1 MSINRRVVM
10 SQVGLV
16 VASVVGN
23 FTKGF
28 SPYDLFVNGLIAGCW
43 FDPSDMSTLYQ
54 DAAGTIPVTAI
65 GQPVGKILDISGS
78 GNHATQPIT
87 ASRPTLVQID
97 GLYALSFDGID
108 DYLNIPYLG
117 LYAAGACSIVAAI
130 DSQNQ
135 TTNAAL
141 ISERNSAVSTPQYI
155 PSRIVANDGF
165 DALLVNDAGT
175 TVKDTNGTTSGL
187 RTKTVRSIIDNGQN
201 INVYKEGVLSGYDDY
216 TRSGSLTLNNTTLG
230 ASVSTTNSMF
240 MKMNLFGLIVTK
252 SALNDTQR
260 LQCEKYL
267 GRKVDVPIYDPISAV
282 DSIGVP
288 GEAFFGVGR
297 VSRPPSGYTELL
309 GNDNYGNYQYTDS
322 SIQVCVPQFW
332 ERYGH
337 IDNPTFAAYGVNS
350 VDIKPKGYFASE
362 SIANAAGYALNRAF
376 IDGNQH
382 KLVIFVD
389 KYMCSNNSGIASS
402 IKNGNPLSTAVD
414 HNPISGLTGAPS
426 NTYSGAWQAA
436 KTRGANFFVASR
448 FIYAALALLSL
459 AHGQAATSATNCA
472 WYDAAGVT
480 NFPKGC
486 NNNALRDTNDTSVLY
501 TSDGY
506 SNCGKTG
513 SGVPF
518 AKTTHNGQ
526 ACGIADLNGLMWE
539 ISQGVTCIATSKTI
553 TGATQTNPV
562 NLTIV
567 GHGMTT
573 GKYLQVSGV
582 VGMTQLNDKIYTA
595 TVVDADHVT
604 LDGVNGTAFT
614 AYTSGGS
621 ATYGTFYVAKESA
634 VMANLTG
641 GNALATDHFGA
652 VGAGANMDSFTPAFA
667 TTYSSN
673 GFAQKVGNGANQVLS
688 PDLTGNSAV
697 LRSLGA
703 PIAAGMSSAGSNLF
717 GQDYFYQYFRNE
729 LCLRS
734 GAYWTDVSAAGVW
747 ASDWSSS
754 RSGSSYATGFRAA
767 CYPVSEWGSDD
778 A

>member
-1 MSINRRVVM
+1 MTILLRQKPLPQVVR
-10 SQVGLV
+10 QIVQR
-16 VASVVGN
+16 
-23 FTKGF
+23 
-28 SPYDLFVNGLIAGCW
+28 DNGAW
-43 FDPSDMSTLYQ
+43 FNPEDMSTMYQ
-54 DAAGTIPVTAI
+54 DAAGTIPVTAA
-65 GQPVGKILDISGS
+65 GQPVGKVLDISGN

-87 ASRPTLVQID
+87 ASRPTLVQIN

-117 LYAAGACSIVAAI
+117 LYAAGACSIIAAI

-141 ISERNSAVSTPQYI
+141 ISERNNTVATQQYI
-155 PSRIVANDGF
+155 PSRRVANDGI
-165 DALLVNDAGT
+165 DALLINDSGT
-175 TVKDTNGTTSGL
+175 TVKDTIGTTSGL
-187 RTKTVRSIIDNGQN
+187 RSKTVRSIIDNGQN
-201 INVYKEGVLSGYDDY
+201 INIYKEGVLSGYDNY
-216 TRSGSLTLNNTTLG
+216 TRSGSLTLNNTTIG
-230 ASVSTTNSMF
+230 ASISTTNSMF

-267 GRKVDVPIYDPISAV
+267 GRKVNVPIYDPITAI

-297 VSRPPSGYTELL
+297 VSRPPAGYIELL
-309 GNDNYGNYQYTDS
+309 GDDNYGNYQYTDG

-337 IDNPTFAAYGVNS
+337 IDNPTYAQYGVNS

-362 SIANAAGYALNRAF
+362 AIANAAGYSLNRAF

-389 KYMCSNNSGIASS
+389 KYMCSNNGGIASS
-402 IKNGNPLSTAVD
+402 IKNGNPLSSAAD
-414 HNPISGLTGAPS
+414 HNPFSGLAGAPS
-426 NTYSGAWQAA
+426 NTYGGAWTAA

-459 AHGQAATSATNCA
+459 AHGQAATSATNNA
-472 WYDAAGVT
+472 WYDATGVA

-506 SNCGKTG
+506 LSCGKTG

-573 GKYLQVSGV
+573 GEYLRVTGV
-582 VGMTQLNDKIYTA
+582 VGMTQLNDKIYTV

-621 ATYGTFYVAKESA
+621 GTYGTFYAAKESA
-634 VMANLTG
+634 VMANFTA
-641 GNALATDHFGA
+641 GNTLSTDHFGA
-652 VGAGANMDSFTPAFA
+652 VGVATNMDSFTPAFA
-667 TTYSSN
+667 TAYSGN
-673 GFAQKVGNGANQVLS
+673 GFTQKVGNGANQVLS
-688 PDLTGNSAV
+688 PDLTGNGAV
-697 LRSLGA
+697 LRSLGV
-703 PIAAGMSSAGSNLF
+703 PIAAGMSTMGSNLF
-717 GQDYFYQYFRNE
+717 GQDLFYQFIRNE
-729 LCLRS
+729 LCLQ
-734 GAYWTDVSAAGVW
+734 
-747 ASDWSSS
+747 
-754 RSGSSYATGFRAA
+754 SGSSWGGGLGAGGWASSLFGDRTGSSYFAGFRAA
-767 CYPVSEWGSDD
+767 SFPLSEWGSDD

>member
-1 MSINRRVVM
+1 MSRFYNLEQAPFNNRASAR
-10 SQVGLV
+10 SI
-16 VASVVGN
+16 VASN
-23 FTKGF
+23 
-28 SPYDLFVNGLIAGCW
+28 NGLIYNIQ
-43 FDPSDMSTLYQ
+43 DLSTLFQ
-54 DAAGTIPVTAI
+54 DAAGTIPVTAA
-65 GQPVGKILDISGS
+65 GQPVGKILDISGN

-87 ASRPTLVQID
+87 AARPTLVQIN
-97 GLYALSFDGID
+97 GLHALSFDGID
-108 DYLNIPYLG
+108 DYLNIPYTG
-117 LYAAGACSIVAAI
+117 LYAGGACSIIAAI

-141 ISERNSAVSTPQYI
+141 ISERNSTVAVQQYI
-155 PSRIVANDGF
+155 PSRRVANDGI
-165 DALLVNDAGT
+165 DALLVNDSGT
-175 TVKDTNGTTSGL
+175 TVKDSIGTTSGL

-201 INVYKEGVLSGYDDY
+201 INIYKEGVLSGYDNY
-216 TRSGSLTLNNTTLG
+216 TRSGSLTLNNTTIG
-230 ASVSTTNSMF
+230 ASISTTNSMF

-252 SALNDTQR
+252 SALNYTQR

-267 GRKVDVPIYDPISAV
+267 GRKVNVPIYDPITAA

-297 VSRPPSGYTELL
+297 VSRPPSGYAELT
-309 GNDNYGNYQYTDS
+309 GDDNYGNYQYSDGS
-322 SIQVCVPQFW
+322 VQVCVPQFW

-337 IDNPTFAAYGVNS
+337 VDNLTYATYGVNS

-362 SIANAAGYALNRAF
+362 AVANSAGYSLNRAF

-389 KYMCSNNSGIASS
+389 KYMCSNNGGIASS
-402 IKNGNPLSTAVD
+402 IKNGNPLSTAAD

-426 NTYSGAWQAA
+426 NTYGGCWQAA
-436 KTRGANFFVASR
+436 KTRGSQFFVTSR

-472 WYDAAGVT
+472 WYDATGGI

-486 NNNALRDTNDTSVLY
+486 NNNALKDINDTAVTY

-526 ACGIADLNGLMWE
+526 ACGIADLNGLLWE

-582 VGMTQLNDKIYTA
+582 VGMTQLNDKIYTV

-614 AYTSGGS
+614 AYTSSGS
-621 ATYGTFYVAKESA
+621 GTYGTFYVAKESA
-634 VMANLTG
+634 AMANFTG
-641 GNALATDHFGA
+641 GNTLATDHFGA
-652 VGAGANMDSFTPAFA
+652 GGVAANMEAFTPAFA

-673 GFAQKVGNGANQVLS
+673 GFSQKVGNGANQVLS
-688 PDLTGNSAV
+688 PDLTGNNAV
-697 LRSLGA
+697 LRSLGVPVA
-703 PIAAGMSSAGSNLF
+703 VGMSTSGSNLF
-717 GQDYFYQYFRNE
+717 GQDLFYQYIRNE
-729 LCLRS
+729 LCLLS
-734 GAYWTDVSAAGVW
+734 GVFWNYGSFAGVW
-747 ASDWSSS
+747 ASYWLYN
-754 RSGSSYATGFRAA
+754 RTHSYDSTGFRAA
-767 CYPVSEWGSDD
+767 SYPVSEWGSDD

>member
-1 MSINRRVVM
+1 MTILLRQKPLPQVVR
-10 SQVGLV
+10 QIVQR
-16 VASVVGN
+16 
-23 FTKGF
+23 
-28 SPYDLFVNGLIAGCW
+28 DNGAW
-43 FDPSDMSTLYQ
+43 FDTSDMSTMFQ
-54 DAAGTIPVTAI
+54 DAAGTIPVTAA
-65 GQPVGKILDISGS
+65 GQPVGKVLDISGN

-87 ASRPTLVQID
+87 AARPTIVQIN

-117 LYAAGACSIVAAI
+117 LYAAGTCSIVAAI
-130 DSQNQ
+130 DSQYQ

-141 ISERNSAVSTPQYI
+141 ISERNSTVATQQYI
-155 PSRIVANDGF
+155 PSRRVASDGI
-165 DALLVNDAGT
+165 DALLINDAGT

-201 INVYKEGVLSGYDDY
+201 INIYKEGVLSGYDNY
-216 TRSGSLTLNNTTLG
+216 TRSGSLTLNNTTIG
-230 ASVSTTNSMF
+230 ASISTTNSMF

-252 SALNDTQR
+252 SALNDTKR

-267 GRKVDVPIYDPISAV
+267 GKKVAVPIYNPITAI

-297 VSRPPSGYTELL
+297 VSRPPSGYTELT
-309 GNDNYGNYQYTDS
+309 GDDNYGNYQYTDN

-337 IDNPTFAAYGVNS
+337 VDNPTYAAYGVNS
-350 VDIKPKGYFASE
+350 LDIKPKGYFASE
-362 SIANAAGYALNRAF
+362 AIANAAGYALNRVF

-389 KYMCSNNSGIASS
+389 KYLCSNNGGIASS
-402 IKNGNPLSTAVD
+402 IKNGNPLSTAAA
-414 HNPISGLTGAPS
+414 HNPLSGLTGAPS
-426 NTYSGAWQAA
+426 DTYGGCWQAA
-436 KTRGANFFVASR
+436 KTRGSQFFVASR

-472 WYDAAGVT
+472 WYDATGVA

-486 NNNALRDTNDTSVLY
+486 NNNALRDANDASVLY

-526 ACGIADLNGLMWE
+526 PCGIADLNGLMWE
-539 ISQGVTCIATSKTI
+539 ISQGVTCIATTKNI

-573 GKYLQVSGV
+573 GKYLQVTSV
-582 VGMTQLNDKIYTA
+582 VGMTQMNDKIYTV

-604 LDGVNGTAFT
+604 LDGVNGAAFT
-614 AYTSGGS
+614 PYTSGGS

-634 VMANLTG
+634 VMANFTG
-641 GNALATDHFGA
+641 GNTLATDHFGA
-652 VGAGANMDSFTPAFA
+652 VGVAENMEAFTPAFA

-673 GFAQKVGNGANQVLS
+673 GFAQKVGNAANQVLS
-688 PDLTGNSAV
+688 PDLTGNGAV
-697 LRSLGA
+697 LRSLGV
-703 PIAAGMSSAGSNLF
+703 PIAAGMSTTGSNLF
-717 GQDYFYQYFRNE
+717 GQDYFYQYVRNE

-734 GAYWTDVSAAGVW
+734 GADWLGGSAAGVW
-747 ASDWSSS
+747 ASVWYSDRTASN
-754 RSGSSYATGFRAA
+754 SYAGFRSAS
-767 CYPVSEWGSDD
+767 YL
-778 A
+778 

>member
-1 MSINRRVVM
+1 MSRFYNLEQAPFNNRASAR
-10 SQVGLV
+10 SI
-16 VASVVGN
+16 VASN
-23 FTKGF
+23 
-28 SPYDLFVNGLIAGCW
+28 NGLIYNIQ
-43 FDPSDMSTLYQ
+43 DISTLFQ
-54 DAAGTIPVTAI
+54 DAAGTTPVTAV
-65 GQPVGKILDISGS
+65 GQPVGKILDVSGN

-87 ASRPTLVQID
+87 ASRPTLIYEN
-97 GLYALSFDGID
+97 GLYGLSFDGID
-108 DYLNIPYLG
+108 DYLNLPYMG
-117 LYAAGACSIVAAI
+117 LYAGGACSIVAAI

-141 ISERNSAVSTPQYI
+141 ISERNLTVATQQYI
-155 PSRIVANDGF
+155 PSRMVANDGI
-165 DALLVNDAGT
+165 DALVINDAAT
-175 TVKDTNGTTSGL
+175 TVKDTIGTTSGL

-216 TRSGSLTLNNTTLG
+216 TRSGVLTLNTTTIG
-230 ASVSTTNSMF
+230 ASVSTTTTNY
-240 MKMNLFGLIVTK
+240 MNFKLFGLIITK

-267 GRKVDVPIYDPISAV
+267 GRKVNVPIYDPITAI

-297 VSRPPSGYTELL
+297 VSRPPAGYTELL
-309 GNDNYGNYQYTDS
+309 GDDNYGNYQYSDGS
-322 SIQVCVPQFW
+322 VQVCVPQFW

-337 IDNPTFAAYGVNS
+337 VDNPTFATYGVNS

-362 SIANAAGYALNRAF
+362 AVANAAGYSLNRAF
-376 IDGNQH
+376 IDGNQD
-382 KLVIFVD
+382 KLVVFVD
-389 KYMCSNNSGIASS
+389 KYTCSNNGGIASS
-402 IKNGNPLSTAVD
+402 IKNGNPLSSAAD
-414 HNPISGLTGAPS
+414 HNPFSGLTGAPV
-426 NTYSGAWQAA
+426 NNYSGAWAAA

-472 WYDAAGVT
+472 WYDATGTA

-486 NNNALRDTNDTSVLY
+486 NNNALRDINDTSVLY

-553 TGATQTNPV
+553 TSATQTNPV

-573 GKYLQVSGV
+573 GKHLQVAGV
-582 VGMTQLNDKIYTA
+582 VGMTQLNDKIYKV

-604 LDGVNGTAFT
+604 LDGVDGTAFT

-621 ATYGTFYVAKESA
+621 GTYGTFYVAKESA
-634 VMANLTG
+634 VMANFTS
-641 GNALATDHFGA
+641 GNTLSTDHFGA
-652 VGAGANMDSFTPAFA
+652 VGVAANMEAFTPAFA
-667 TTYSSN
+667 TTYGSN
-673 GFAQKVGNGANQVLS
+673 GFTQRVGNSANQVLS
-688 PDLTGNSAV
+688 AELTGNNAV
-697 LRSLGA
+697 LRSLGV
-703 PIAAGMSSAGSNLF
+703 PIALGASSAGSNLF
-717 GQDYFYQYFRNE
+717 GQDYLYQYIRNE
-729 LCLRS
+729 LCLLS
-734 GAYWTDVSAAGVW
+734 GAFWLYGSLAGVW
-747 ASDWSSS
+747 ASSWANT
-754 RSGSSYATGFRAA
+754 RTISYYDVGFRSAS
-767 CYPVSEWGSDD
+767 YPVSEWGSDD

>member
-1 MSINRRVVM
+1 MSRFYSLEQAPFNNRALAR
-10 SQVGLV
+10 SI
-16 VASVVGN
+16 VASN
-23 FTKGF
+23 
-28 SPYDLFVNGLIAGCW
+28 NGLIYNIQ
-43 FDPSDMSTLYQ
+43 DISTLYQ
-54 DAAGTIPVTAI
+54 DSAGTIPITAV
-65 GQPVGKILDISGS
+65 GQPVGKILDKS
-78 GNHATQPIT
+78 GNNYHATQPIT
-87 ASRPTLVQID
+87 AARPILVQIN

-108 DYLNIPYLG
+108 SYLNIPYLG
-117 LYAAGACSIVAAI
+117 LYAAGACSIIAAI

-141 ISERNSAVSTPQYI
+141 ISERDSAVATQQYI
-155 PSRIVANDGF
+155 PSRRVASDGI
-165 DALLVNDAGT
+165 DALLVNDSGT
-175 TVKDTNGTTSGL
+175 TVKDTIGTTSGL
-187 RTKTVRSIIDNGQN
+187 RSKTVRSIIDNGQN
-201 INVYKEGVLSGYDDY
+201 INIYKEGVLSGYDDY

-230 ASVSTTNSMF
+230 ASISTTNSMF

-267 GRKVDVPIYDPISAV
+267 GRKVDAPIYDPITAV

-297 VSRPPSGYTELL
+297 VSRPPSGYTELT
-309 GNDNYGNYQYTDS
+309 GNDNYGNYQYTDG

-337 IDNPTFAAYGVNS
+337 IDNPTYAQYGVNS

-362 SIANAAGYALNRAF
+362 SIANAAGYSLNRAF

-402 IKNGNPLSTAVD
+402 IKNGNPLSSSAD
-414 HNPISGLTGAPS
+414 HNPFSGLAGAPS
-426 NTYSGAWQAA
+426 NNYSGAWTAA

-448 FIYAALALLSL
+448 FIYSALALLSL

-486 NNNALRDTNDTSVLY
+486 NNNALRDTNDPSVLY

-539 ISQGVTCIATSKTI
+539 ISQGITCIATTKTI

-573 GKYLQVSGV
+573 GKYLQVAGV
-582 VGMTQLNDKIYTA
+582 VGMTQLNDKIYTV

-604 LDGVNGTAFT
+604 LDGVNGAAFT
-614 AYTSGGS
+614 PYTSGGS

-634 VMANLTG
+634 VMANFTG
-641 GNALATDHFGA
+641 GNTLATDHFGA
-652 VGAGANMDSFTPAFA
+652 VGVAENMEAFTPAFA

-673 GFAQKVGNGANQVLS
+673 GFAQKVGNSANQVLS
-688 PDLTGNSAV
+688 PDLTGNGAV
-697 LRSLGA
+697 LRSLGV
-703 PIAAGMSSAGSNLF
+703 PIAAGMSIAGSNLF
-717 GQDYFYQYFRNE
+717 GQDYLYQYIRNE
-729 LCLRS
+729 LCLPS
-734 GAYWTDVSAAGVW
+734 GANWGLGSTAGVW
-747 ASDWSSS
+747 ASAWNDYRANSL
-754 RSGSSYATGFRAA
+754 GSTGFRAA
-767 CYPVSEWGSDD
+767 SYPVSEFGSDD

>member
-1 MSINRRVVM
+1 MTILLRQKPLPQVVR
-10 SQVGLV
+10 QIVQR
-16 VASVVGN
+16 
-23 FTKGF
+23 
-28 SPYDLFVNGLIAGCW
+28 DNGAW
-43 FDPSDMSTLYQ
+43 FDTSDMSTMFQ
-54 DAAGTIPVTAI
+54 DAAGTIPVTAA
-65 GQPVGKILDISGS
+65 GQPVGKVLDISGN

-87 ASRPTLVQID
+87 AARPTIVQIN

-117 LYAAGACSIVAAI
+117 LYAAGTCSIVAAI

-141 ISERNSAVSTPQYI
+141 ISERNSTVATQQYI
-155 PSRIVANDGF
+155 PSRRVASDGI
-165 DALLVNDAGT
+165 DALLINDAGT

-201 INVYKEGVLSGYDDY
+201 INIYKEGVLSGYDNY
-216 TRSGSLTLNNTTLG
+216 TRSGSLTLNNTTIG
-230 ASVSTTNSMF
+230 ASISTTNSMF

-252 SALNDTQR
+252 SALNDTKR

-267 GRKVDVPIYDPISAV
+267 GKKVAVPIYNPITAI

-297 VSRPPSGYTELL
+297 VSRPPSGYTELT
-309 GNDNYGNYQYTDS
+309 GDDNYGNYQYTDN

-337 IDNPTFAAYGVNS
+337 IDNPTYASYGVNS
-350 VDIKPKGYFASE
+350 IDIKPKGYFASE
-362 SIANAAGYALNRAF
+362 ATANAAGYSLNRMF

-382 KLVIFVD
+382 KSVLFID
-389 KYMCSNNSGIASS
+389 KYMCSNNGGIASS
-402 IKNGNPLSTAVD
+402 IKNGNPLSAAAD
-414 HNPISGLTGAPS
+414 HNPISGLTGAPP
-426 NTYSGAWQAA
+426 NNYGGCWQAA
-436 KTRGANFFVASR
+436 KTRGSQFFVASR

-486 NNNALRDTNDTSVLY
+486 NNALRDTDDTSVLY

-518 AKTTHNGQ
+518 DKTTHNGQ
-526 ACGIADLNGLMWE
+526 ACGIADLNGLMYE
-539 ISQGVTCIATSKTI
+539 ISQGGTCIATTKTI

-567 GHGMTT
+567 GHGMST
-573 GKYLQVSGV
+573 GKHLQVTGV
-582 VGMTQLNDKIYTA
+582 VGMTQLNDKIYTV

-614 AYTSGGS
+614 AYASGGY
-621 ATYGTFYVAKESA
+621 AVYGAFYVAKESTA
-634 VMANLTG
+634 MANFTG
-641 GNALATDHFGA
+641 GNTLETDHFGA
-652 VGAGANMDSFTPAFA
+652 VGVAANMDEFTPAFA

-673 GFAQKVGNGANQVLS
+673 GFAQKIGNGANQVLS
-688 PDLTGNSAV
+688 QDLTGNGAV
-697 LRSLGA
+697 LRSLGV
-703 PIAAGMSSAGSNLF
+703 PIAAGMSTVGSNLF
-717 GQDYFYQYFRNE
+717 GHDHLYQYIRND
-729 LCLRS
+729 LCLIS
-734 GAYWTDVSAAGVW
+734 GASWTNSSYAGVW
-747 ASDWSSS
+747 ASSWNNPRLTSIPY
-754 RSGSSYATGFRAA
+754 GGFRSAS
-767 CYPVSEWGSDD
+767 YPVSEWGSDD

>member
-1 MSINRRVVM
+1 MSRFYNLEQAPFNNRASAR
-10 SQVGLV
+10 SI
-16 VASVVGN
+16 VASN
-23 FTKGF
+23 
-28 SPYDLFVNGLIAGCW
+28 NGLIYNIQ
-43 FDPSDMSTLYQ
+43 DLSTLFQ
-54 DAAGTIPVTAI
+54 DAAGTTPVTAV
-65 GQPVGKILDISGS
+65 GQPVGLVLDKSGN

-87 ASRPTLVQID
+87 ASRPTLVQIN

-108 DYLNIPYLG
+108 DYLNIPYMG
-117 LYAAGACSIVAAI
+117 LYAGGACSIVAAL
-130 DSQNQ
+130 DSVNQ

-141 ISERNSAVSTPQYI
+141 ISERNLTVATQQYI
-155 PSRIVANDGF
+155 PSRRVENDGI
-165 DALLVNDAGT
+165 DALVINDAAT
-175 TVKDTNGTTSGL
+175 TVKDTIGTTSGL

-201 INVYKEGVLSGYDDY
+201 INIYKEGVLSGYDNY

-230 ASVSTTNSMF
+230 ASVSTANSMF

-267 GRKVDVPIYDPISAV
+267 GRKVDVPIYDPITAI

-309 GNDNYGNYQYTDS
+309 GDDNYGNYQYTDG

-362 SIANAAGYALNRAF
+362 AIANAAGYALDRAF
-376 IDGNQH
+376 TDGNQH

-389 KYMCSNNSGIASS
+389 KYMCSNNGGIASS
-402 IKNGNPLSTAVD
+402 IKNGNPLSSAAD
-414 HNPISGLTGAPS
+414 HNPFSGLTGAPS
-426 NTYSGAWQAA
+426 NTFGGAWAAA

-472 WYDAAGVT
+472 WYDAVGVT

-486 NNNALRDTNDTSVLY
+486 NNNALGDINDTSVLY

-506 SNCGKTG
+506 SSCGKTG

-526 ACGIADLNGLMWE
+526 ACGVADLNGLMWE

-573 GKYLQVSGV
+573 GKALQVSGV
-582 VGMTQLNDKIYTA
+582 VGMTQLNDQIHTV

-604 LDGVNGTAFT
+604 LNGVDGTAFT
-614 AYTSGGS
+614 PYTSGGS

-634 VMANLTG
+634 VMANFTG
-641 GNALATDHFGA
+641 GNTLATDHFGA
-652 VGAGANMDSFTPAFA
+652 VGVAENMEAFTPAFA
-667 TTYSSN
+667 TTDSSN
-673 GFAQKVGNGANQVLS
+673 GFAQRAGNGANQVLS
-688 PDLTGNSAV
+688 PDLTGNGSV
-697 LRSLGA
+697 LRSLGV
-703 PIAAGMSSAGSNLF
+703 PIASGMSTTGSNLF
-717 GQDYFYQYFRNE
+717 GQDIFHQYIRNE
-729 LCLRS
+729 LCLLS
-734 GAYWTDVSAAGVW
+734 GARWDDGSSAGVW
-747 ASDWSSS
+747 ASYWSLPSWVTYYS
-754 RSGSSYATGFRAA
+754 VGFRSAS
-767 CYPVSEWGSDD
+767 YPVSEGGSDD

>member
-1 MSINRRVVM
+1 MTILLRQKPLPQVVR
-10 SQVGLV
+10 QIVQR
-16 VASVVGN
+16 
-23 FTKGF
+23 
-28 SPYDLFVNGLIAGCW
+28 DNGAW
-43 FDPSDMSTLYQ
+43 FNPEDMSTMYQ
-54 DAAGTIPVTAI
+54 DAAGTIPVTAA
-65 GQPVGKILDISGS
+65 GQPVGKVLDISGN

-87 ASRPTLVQID
+87 AARPTLVQIN

-117 LYAAGACSIVAAI
+117 LYAAGTCSIVAAI
-130 DSQNQ
+130 DSQYQ

-141 ISERNSAVSTPQYI
+141 ISERNSAVATQQYI
-155 PSRIVANDGF
+155 PSRMVANDGI
-165 DALLVNDAGT
+165 DALVINDAAT
-175 TVKDTNGTTSGL
+175 TVKDTIGTTSGL
-187 RTKTVRSIIDNGQN
+187 RSKTVRSIIDNGQN
-201 INVYKEGVLSGYDDY
+201 INIYKEGVLSGYDDY

-230 ASVSTTNSMF
+230 ASISTTNSMF
-240 MKMNLFGLIVTK
+240 MKINLFGLIVTK

-267 GRKVDVPIYDPISAV
+267 GRKVNVPIYDPIAAV

-297 VSRPPSGYTELL
+297 VSRPPSGYAELT
-309 GNDNYGNYQYTDS
+309 GNDNYGNYQYSDGS
-322 SIQVCVPQFW
+322 VQVCIPQFW

-337 IDNPTFAAYGVNS
+337 IDNPTYAQYGVNS

-362 SIANAAGYALNRAF
+362 AVANAAGYALNRAF

-389 KYMCSNNSGIASS
+389 KYMCSNNGGIASS
-402 IKNGNPLSTAVD
+402 IKNGNPLSTATA

-426 NTYSGAWQAA
+426 NTYAGCWQAA

-459 AHGQAATSATNCA
+459 AHGQAATSSTNCA

-486 NNNALRDTNDTSVLY
+486 NNNALRDANDTSVLY

-506 SNCGKTG
+506 NTCGKTG

-526 ACGIADLNGLMWE
+526 ACGVADLNGLMFE
-539 ISQGVTCIATSKTI
+539 ISQGVTCIATTKAI

-573 GKYLQVSGV
+573 GKYLQVAGII
-582 VGMTQLNDKIYTA
+582 GMTQLNDKIYTV

-604 LDGVNGTAFT
+604 LDGVNGAAFT
-614 AYTSGGS
+614 PYTSGGS
-621 ATYGTFYVAKESA
+621 ATYGTFHVAKESA
-634 VMANLTG
+634 VMANFTG
-641 GNALATDHFGA
+641 GNTLATDHFGS
-652 VGAGANMDSFTPAFA
+652 VGVAANMDEFTPAFA
-667 TTYSSN
+667 TTYSAN

-688 PDLTGNSAV
+688 PDLTGNNAV
-697 LRSLGA
+697 LRSLGV
-703 PIAAGMSSAGSNLF
+703 PIAAGMSTTGSNLF
-717 GQDYFYQYFRNE
+717 GQDNFYQYISNE
-729 LCLRS
+729 LCLLS
-734 GAYWTDVSAAGVW
+734 GAVWNGKMSAGVW
-747 ASDWSSS
+747 AARWTTG
-754 RSGSSYATGFRAA
+754 RTGSNDYAGFRSASF
-767 CYPVSEWGSDD
+767 PVSEWGSDD

>member
-1 MSINRRVVM
+1 M
-10 SQVGLV
+10 
-16 VASVVGN
+16 AS
-23 FTKGF
+23 
-28 SPYDLFVNGLIAGCW
+28 
-43 FDPSDMSTLYQ
+43 
-54 DAAGTIPVTAI
+54 
-65 GQPVGKILDISGS
+65 
-78 GNHATQPIT
+78 
-87 ASRPTLVQID
+87 
-97 GLYALSFDGID
+97 DGID
-108 DYLNIPYLG
+108 
-117 LYAAGACSIVAAI
+117 
-130 DSQNQ
+130 
-135 TTNAAL
+135 
-141 ISERNSAVSTPQYI
+141 
-155 PSRIVANDGF
+155 
-165 DALLVNDAGT
+165 ALLINDSGM

-201 INVYKEGVLSGYDDY
+201 INIYKEGVLSGYDNY

-267 GRKVDVPIYDPISAV
+267 GRKVNVPIYDPITAV

-297 VSRPPSGYTELL
+297 VSRPPTGYTELT
-309 GNDNYGNYQYTDS
+309 GDDNYGNYQYSDGS
-322 SIQVCVPQFW
+322 VQVCIPQFW

-337 IDNPTFAAYGVNS
+337 VDNPTYAQYGVNS
-350 VDIKPKGYFASE
+350 LDIKPRNYFADE
-362 SIANAAGYALNRAF
+362 AVANAAGYSLNRMF

-382 KLVIFVD
+382 KSVLFID
-389 KYMCSNNSGIASS
+389 KYLCSNNGGIASS
-402 IKNGNPLSTAVD
+402 IKNGNPLSAAAA
-414 HNPISGLTGAPS
+414 HNPLSGLTGAPS
-426 NTYSGAWQAA
+426 NNYGGCWQAA
-436 KTRGANFFVASR
+436 KTRGSQFFVASR

-486 NNNALRDTNDTSVLY
+486 NNNALKDINDSTVTY

-526 ACGIADLNGLMWE
+526 ACGVADLNGLMWE
-539 ISQGVTCIATSKTI
+539 ISQGVTCIATSKNI

-562 NLTIV
+562 KLTIV
-567 GHGMTT
+567 GHGATT
-573 GKYLQVSGV
+573 GKALQITGV
-582 VGMTQLNDKIYTA
+582 VGMTQLNDKLYTV

-604 LDGVNGTAFT
+604 LNGVDGTAFT
-614 AYTSGGS
+614 AYSSGGS

-634 VMANLTG
+634 VMANVTG
-641 GNALATDHFGA
+641 GNTLATDHFGS
-652 VGAGANMDSFTPAFA
+652 VGVAANMEAFTPAFA

-673 GFAQKVGNGANQVLS
+673 GFAQRLGNSANQVLS
-688 PDLTGNSAV
+688 PDLTGNGAV
-697 LRSLGA
+697 LRSLGIPSA
-703 PIAAGMSSAGSNLF
+703 EGMSTAGSNLF
-717 GQDYFYQYFRNE
+717 GQDYFYQYIRNE
-729 LCLRS
+729 LCLLS
-734 GAYWTDVSAAGVW
+734 GADWDNESSAGVW
-747 ASDWSSS
+747 ASNWNNTMTN
-754 RSGSSYATGFRAA
+754 SYYSTGFRSAS
-767 CYPVSEWGSDD
+767 YPVSEWGSDD

>member
-1 MSINRRVVM
+1 MTILLRQKSLPQVVR
-10 SQVGLV
+10 QIVQR
-16 VASVVGN
+16 
-23 FTKGF
+23 
-28 SPYDLFVNGLIAGCW
+28 DNGAW

-141 ISERNSAVSTPQYI
+141 ISERNLTVATQQYI
-155 PSRIVANDGF
+155 PSRRVVNDGIG
-165 DALLVNDAGT
+165 ALVINDTGM
-175 TVKDTNGTTSGL
+175 TVKDTIGTTSGL

-201 INVYKEGVLSGYDDY
+201 INIYKEGVLSGYDNY

-240 MKMNLFGLIVTK
+240 MKMKLFGLIVTK

-267 GRKVDVPIYDPISAV
+267 GRKVNVPIYDPITAI

-309 GNDNYGNYQYTDS
+309 GDDNYGNYQYTDG

-337 IDNPTFAAYGVNS
+337 IDNPTYAAYGVNS
-350 VDIKPKGYFASE
+350 LDIKPKGYFASE
-362 SIANAAGYALNRAF
+362 AVANAAGYALNRAF

-389 KYMCSNNSGIASS
+389 KYMCSNNGGIASS
-402 IKNGNPLSTAVD
+402 IKNGKPLSTAAA
-414 HNPISGLTGAPS
+414 HNPMSGLTGAPS
-426 NTYSGAWQAA
+426 NSYGGAWKAA
-436 KTRGANFFVASR
+436 KTRGSQFFVASR

-472 WYDAAGVT
+472 WYDEAGIT

-486 NNNALRDTNDTSVLY
+486 NNNALRDVNDTSVLY

-506 SNCGKTG
+506 SNCSKTG

-526 ACGIADLNGLMWE
+526 PCGIADLNGLMWE

-567 GHGMTT
+567 GHGATT
-573 GKYLQVSGV
+573 GKALQVTGI
-582 VGMTQLNDKIYTA
+582 VGMTQLNDKLYTV
-595 TVVDADHVT
+595 TVVDANHVT

-614 AYTSGGS
+614 PYTSGGS

-634 VMANLTG
+634 VMANFTG
-641 GNALATDHFGA
+641 GNTLATDHFGV
-652 VGAGANMDSFTPAFA
+652 VGVTANMDEFTPAFA

-673 GFAQKVGNGANQVLS
+673 GFAQRVGNAANQVLS
-688 PDLTGNSAV
+688 PDLTGNGAV
-697 LRSLGA
+697 LRSLGV
-703 PIAAGMSSAGSNLF
+703 PIAAGMSTTGSNLF
-717 GQDYFYQYFRNE
+717 GQDYLYQSIRNE
-729 LCLRS
+729 LCLLS
-734 GAYWTDVSAAGVW
+734 GAVWVDASSAGVW
-747 ASDWSSS
+747 ASRWGNS
-754 RSGSSYATGFRAA
+754 RSVSNDYTGFRSAS
-767 CYPVSEWGSDD
+767 YPVSEWGSDD

>member
-1 MSINRRVVM
+1 MSRFYNLEQAPFNNRASAR
-10 SQVGLV
+10 SI
-16 VASVVGN
+16 VASN
-23 FTKGF
+23 
-28 SPYDLFVNGLIAGCW
+28 NGLL
-43 FDPSDMSTLYQ
+43 FDPSDLSTLYQ
-54 DAAGTIPVTAI
+54 DAAGTIPVTAV
-65 GQPVGKILDISGS
+65 GQPVGKILDISGN

-87 ASRPTLVQID
+87 ASRPTLIYEN
-97 GLYALSFDGID
+97 GLYGLSFDGID
-108 DYLNIPYLG
+108 DYLNLPYIG
-117 LYAAGACSIVAAI
+117 LYAGGACSIVAAI

-141 ISERNSAVSTPQYI
+141 ISERNLTVATQQYI
-155 PSRIVANDGF
+155 PSRRLANDGI
-165 DALLVNDAGT
+165 DALLINDAGM

-187 RTKTVRSIIDNGQN
+187 RSKTVRSIIDNGQN
-201 INVYKEGVLSGYDDY
+201 INIYKEGVLSGYDNY
-216 TRSGSLTLNNTTLG
+216 TRSGSLTLNNTTIG
-230 ASVSTTNSMF
+230 ASISTTNSMF

-252 SALNDTQR
+252 STLNDTQR

-267 GRKVDVPIYDPISAV
+267 GRKINVPIYDPITAI

-309 GNDNYGNYQYTDS
+309 GDDNYGNYQYTDN

-337 IDNPTFAAYGVNS
+337 IDNPTFARFGVNS
-350 VDIKPKGYFASE
+350 LDIKPKGYFASE
-362 SIANAAGYALNRAF
+362 AIANAAGYALNRAF

-389 KYMCSNNSGIASS
+389 KYMCSNNGGIASS
-402 IKNGNPLSTAVD
+402 IKNGNPLSASAD
-414 HNPISGLTGAPS
+414 HNPFSGLTGAPS
-426 NTYSGAWQAA
+426 NTYVGAWQAA
-436 KTRGANFFVASR
+436 KTRGSNFFVASR

-472 WYDAAGVT
+472 WYDAAGIT

-486 NNNALRDTNDTSVLY
+486 NNNALRDINDTSVLY

-539 ISQGVTCIATSKTI
+539 ISQGATCLATSKTI

-567 GHGMTT
+567 GHGATT
-573 GKYLQVSGV
+573 GKQLQVTSV
-582 VGMTQLNDKIYTA
+582 VGMTQLNDKIYTV

-604 LDGVNGTAFT
+604 LNGVNGAAFT
-614 AYTSGGS
+614 PYTSGGS
-621 ATYGTFYVAKESA
+621 ATYGTFYVAKESTR
-634 VMANLTG
+634 MADFTSGTSLI
-641 GNALATDHFGA
+641 TDHFGITG
-652 VGAGANMDSFTPAFA
+652 VTNNMEPFVPYFN
-667 TTYSSN
+667 TTYPNN
-673 GFAQKVGNGANQVLS
+673 GFTQRVGNGTNQVLS
-688 PDLTGNSAV
+688 PDLVGNNSV
-697 LRSLGA
+697 LRSLGI
-703 PIAAGMSSAGSNLF
+703 PSINGLSPTGTNLF
-717 GQDYFYQYFRNE
+717 GKDYFYQYIRNE
-729 LCLRS
+729 LCMFS
-734 GAYWTDVSAAGVW
+734 SAYWNNGSAAGVW
-747 ASDWSSS
+747 ASHWLYPHWSSDN
-754 RSGSSYATGFRAA
+754 GVGFRSAL
-767 CYPVSEWGSDD
+767 YPVSEWGSDD

>member
-1 MSINRRVVM
+1 MSRFYNLEQAPFNNRASAR
-10 SQVGLV
+10 SI
-16 VASVVGN
+16 VAAN
-23 FTKGF
+23 
-28 SPYDLFVNGLIAGCW
+28 NGLL
-43 FDPSDMSTLYQ
+43 FDIGDMSTLYQ
-54 DAAGTIPVTAI
+54 DAAGTIPVTAV
-65 GQPVGKILDISGS
+65 GQPVGKILDKSGN

-87 ASRPTLVQID
+87 ASRPTLVQIN

-117 LYAAGACSIVAAI
+117 LYTGGACSIVAAI

-141 ISERNSAVSTPQYI
+141 ISERNLTVATQQYI
-155 PSRIVANDGF
+155 PSRRVANDGI
-165 DALLVNDAGT
+165 DALLVNDSGT

-187 RTKTVRSIIDNGQN
+187 RTKTVRSIIDNGHN
-201 INVYKEGVLSGYDDY
+201 INIYKEGVLSGYDNY

-230 ASVSTTNSMF
+230 ASVSTANSMF

-267 GRKVDVPIYDPISAV
+267 GRKINVPIYDPITAV

-297 VSRPPSGYTELL
+297 VSRPPTGYTELL
-309 GNDNYGNYQYTDS
+309 GNDNYGNYQYSDGS
-322 SIQVCVPQFW
+322 VQVCVPQFW

-337 IDNPTFAAYGVNS
+337 VDNLTYATYGVNS

-362 SIANAAGYALNRAF
+362 AIANAAGYALDRAF

-382 KLVIFVD
+382 KLVVFVD
-389 KYMCSNNSGIASS
+389 KYMCSNNGGIASS
-402 IKNGNPLSTAVD
+402 IKNGNPLSSAAD
-414 HNPISGLTGAPS
+414 HNPFSGLTGAPS
-426 NTYSGAWQAA
+426 NTYGGAWQAA

-472 WYDAAGVT
+472 WYDATGVA

-486 NNNALRDTNDTSVLY
+486 NNNALRDANDTSVLY

-539 ISQGVTCIATSKTI
+539 ISQGVTCIATTKTI

-567 GHGMTT
+567 GHGATT
-573 GKYLQVSGV
+573 GKQLQVTSV
-582 VGMTQLNDKIYTA
+582 VGMTQLNDKIYTV

-604 LDGVNGTAFT
+604 LDGVNGAAFT
-614 AYTSGGS
+614 PYTSGGS

-634 VMANLTG
+634 AMANLTG
-641 GNALATDHFGA
+641 GNTLATDHFGA
-652 VGAGANMDSFTPAFA
+652 VGVAGNMEAFTPAFA

-673 GFAQKVGNGANQVLS
+673 GFAQKLGNSANQVLS
-688 PDLTGNSAV
+688 PDLTGNNAV
-697 LRSLGA
+697 LRSLGV
-703 PIAAGMSSAGSNLF
+703 PMAAGMSTSGSDLF
-717 GQDYFYQYFRNE
+717 GQDYLYQYTRNE
-729 LCLRS
+729 LCLLS
-734 GAYWTDVSAAGVW
+734 GAHWIGGSGAGVW
-747 ASDWSSS
+747 ASDWRYYRTNSHNS
-754 RSGSSYATGFRAA
+754 AGFRAA
-767 CYPVSEWGSDD
+767 SYPVSEWGSDD